1 MNTYTG
7 GTWCCNEV
15 GEICTRDNIIAE
27 IVGYDNSGPGDTYE
41 DAREEIEANGRL
53 IAAAP
58 ELLEALQAVTA
69 TYRTFRN
76 VPADQQ
82 EWTVLDDEALAAAF
96 AAIAKATPT

>member
-1 MNTYTG
+1 MNTHTG

-58 ELLEALQAVTA
+58 ELLVALTELVAEHDAKELPQGHYPRDTGGMELA
-69 TYRTFRN
+69 RN
-76 VPADQQ
+76 
-82 EWTVLDDEALAAAF
+82 
-96 AAIAKATPT
+96 AIAKAEGLTPT